1 MTSLG
6 LEDLRSADFGIGY
19 FFSLWLGR
27 KVDKHVWFAVLL
39 FIRLCTS
46 PIGGGV
52 GKVVE
57 NIFVV
62 LFI

>member
-6 LEDLRSADFGIGY
+6 LDDLRSADFGIGY
-19 FFSLWLGR
+19 FFSLRLGR
-27 KVDKHVWFAVLL
+27 KVDKHVCFAVLL

-46 PIGGGV
+46 PIGGG